1 MKCTRLNA
9 LFTSKVGFKPMNF
22 SEIIPFCPR
31 VKFCQEIVCKT
42 ATHYKAI

>member
-22 SEIIPFCPR
+22 SEIIPFCPSEVLSGDR
-31 VKFCQEIVCKT
+31 LQNSN
-42 ATHYKAI
+42 AL